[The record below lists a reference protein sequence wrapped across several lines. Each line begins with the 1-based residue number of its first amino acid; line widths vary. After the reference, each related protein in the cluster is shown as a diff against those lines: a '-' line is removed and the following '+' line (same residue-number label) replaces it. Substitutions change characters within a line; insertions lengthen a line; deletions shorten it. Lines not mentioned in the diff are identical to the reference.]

1 MCGNKFTFIMRNKFT
16 VTCLFVILFAL
27 WSCNSNSAKTT
38 GMPKMELNQ
47 NPKTAA
53 DSNKNDSIAIAQVT
67 ALPEFNNILKWFQ
80 KNNKDTTKHIGVVIG
95 QEPVKNFYYYW
106 VKVGVNDNNDEFK
119 DLEHFYVSSKD
130 QTVHYLDIKTDSLM
144 SLEQW
149 RGSGKD
155 SWKDSQ

>member
-1 MCGNKFTFIMRNKFT
+1 MMTKNIIKAT
-16 VTCLFVILFAL
+16 ILLLVFGVAI
-27 WSCNSNSAKTT
+27 SCNSNHAETAAQ
-38 GMPKMELNQ
+38 PKIELNQ

-67 ALPEFNNILKWFQ
+67 ALPEFNNILKSFQ
-80 KNNKDTTKHIGVVIG
+80 KTNKDTTQHIGVVIG
-95 QEPVKNFYYYW
+95 QEPVKGFNYYW
-106 VKVGVNDNNDEFK
+106 VKVGVNDSNDEFK
-119 DLEHFYVSSKD
+119 DMEHFYVNSKD

-155 SWKDSQ
+155 NWKN

>member
-1 MCGNKFTFIMRNKFT
+1 MKNMFKAS
-16 VTCLFVILFAL
+16 CLFLVLLIAC
-27 WSCNSNSAKTT
+27 SCNSSSQKKVSAVKI
-38 GMPKMELNQ
+38 ELNQ

-80 KNNKDTTKHIGVVIG
+80 KNNKDTTQHIGVVIG
-95 QEPVKNFYYYW
+95 QEPVKGFNYYW
-106 VKVGVNDNNDEFK
+106 VKLGVNDSDDQFK
-119 DLEHFYVSSKD
+119 DLEHFYVNSKD
-130 QTVHYLDIKTDSLM
+130 QSVHYLDIKTDSLM

-155 SWKDSQ
+155 TWKQ

>member
-1 MCGNKFTFIMRNKFT
+1 MKNIFRAL
-16 VTCLFVILFAL
+16 CLLGVIFAV
-27 WSCNSNSAKTT
+27 WSCSSDSKKTAT
-38 GMPKMELNQ
+38 AHKIELNQ

-67 ALPEFNNILKWFQ
+67 ALPEFNNILKSFQ
-80 KNNKDTTKHIGVVIG
+80 KNNKDTTQHIGVVIG
-95 QEPVKNFYYYW
+95 QEPVKGFNYFW
-106 VKVGVNDNNDEFK
+106 VKIGVNDSEDQFK
-119 DLEHFYVSSKD
+119 DMEHFYVNAKD

-155 SWKDSQ
+155 SWKN

>member
-1 MCGNKFTFIMRNKFT
+1 MKSVFKAVG
-16 VTCLFVILFAL
+16 LFVILL
-27 WSCNSNSAKTT
+27 TVWSCNSNSKKVVIL
-38 GMPKMELNQ
+38 PKVELNQ

-67 ALPEFNNILKWFQ
+67 ALPEFNNILKSFQ
-80 KNNKDTTKHIGVVIG
+80 KTNKDTTEHIGVVIG
-95 QEPVKNFYYYW
+95 QEPVKDFNYYW
-106 VKVGVNDNNDEFK
+106 VKVGVDDSNDEFK
-119 DLEHFYVSSKD
+119 DMEHFYVNSKD

-155 SWKDSQ
+155 NWKN

>member
-1 MCGNKFTFIMRNKFT
+1 MKNIYKAAGLVLVAII
-16 VTCLFVILFAL
+16 VYA
-27 WSCNSNSAKTT
+27 CNSSTQKVAAPIKI
-38 GMPKMELNQ
+38 ELNL

-53 DSNKNDSIAIAQVT
+53 DSNKNDSVAIAQVT

-95 QEPVKNFYYYW
+95 QEPVKGFNYFW
-106 VKVGVNDNNDEFK
+106 VKIGVNDSDDQFK
-119 DLEHFYVSSKD
+119 DLEHFYINSKD
-130 QTVHYLDIKTDSLM
+130 QSVHYLDIKTDSLM

-155 SWKDSQ
+155 SWKN

>member
-1 MCGNKFTFIMRNKFT
+1 MRN
-16 VTCLFVILFAL
+16 LFKVACVLVVLFAV
-27 WSCNSNSAKTT
+27 WSCNSDSKKVVAA
-38 GMPKMELNQ
+38 PKIELNQ

-67 ALPEFNNILKWFQ
+67 ALPEFNNILKSFQ
-80 KNNKDTTKHIGVVIG
+80 KSNKDTTQHIGVVIG
-95 QEPVKNFYYYW
+95 QEPVKGFNYYW
-106 VKVGVNDNNDEFK
+106 VKVGVNDSNDEFK
-119 DLEHFYVSSKD
+119 DMEHFYVNSKD

-155 SWKDSQ
+155 NWKN

>member
-1 MCGNKFTFIMRNKFT
+1 MKNVFK
-16 VTCLFVILFAL
+16 VACLFVLLFAI
-27 WSCNSNSAKTT
+27 WSCNSSGKKTVT
-38 GMPKMELNQ
+38 TPKLELNL

-80 KNNKDTTKHIGVVIG
+80 KNNKDTTQHIGVVIG
-95 QEPVKNFYYYW
+95 QEPVKGFNYFW
-106 VKVGVNDNNDEFK
+106 VKVGVNDSNDQFK
-119 DLEHFYVSSKD
+119 DMEHFYVNSKD

-155 SWKDSQ
+155 NWKN

>member
-1 MCGNKFTFIMRNKFT
+1 MRY
-16 VTCLFVILFAL
+16 ILKAIYVVPML
-27 WSCNSNSAKTT
+27 IAAYSCNSTTKKIAAPAKI
-38 GMPKMELNQ
+38 ELNQ
-47 NPKTAA
+47 SPKTAA

-80 KNNKDTTKHIGVVIG
+80 KNNKDTTQHIGVVIG
-95 QEPVKNFYYYW
+95 QEPVKGFNYFW
-106 VKVGVNDNNDEFK
+106 VKVGVNDNNDQFK
-119 DLEHFYVSSKD
+119 DMEHFYVNSKD

-155 SWKDSQ
+155 SWKN

>member
-1 MCGNKFTFIMRNKFT
+1 MKNVFKVAFLFIVM
-16 VTCLFVILFAL
+16 FAI
-27 WSCNSNSAKTT
+27 WSCNSSSPKTAKV
-38 GMPKMELNQ
+38 PKIELNL

-53 DSNKNDSIAIAQVT
+53 DSNKNDSVAIAQVT

-80 KNNKDTTKHIGVVIG
+80 KNNKDTTRHIGVVIG

-106 VKVGVNDNNDEFK
+106 VKIGVNDSNDEFK

-130 QTVHYLDIKTDSLM
+130 QSVHYLDIKTDSLM
-144 SLEQW
+144 SLDQW

-155 SWKDSQ
+155 TWKN

>member
-1 MCGNKFTFIMRNKFT
+1 MKNLFK
-16 VTCLFVILFAL
+16 VSCLAVLLFAI
-27 WSCNSNSAKTT
+27 WSCNSSSKKTAT
-38 GMPKMELNQ
+38 IPKIELNLS
-47 NPKTAA
+47 PKTAA

-80 KNNKDTTKHIGVVIG
+80 KNNKDTTQHIGVVIG
-95 QEPVKNFYYYW
+95 QEPVKGFNYFW
-106 VKVGVNDNNDEFK
+106 VKVGVNDSNDQFK
-119 DLEHFYVSSKD
+119 DMEHFYVNSKD

-155 SWKDSQ
+155 SWKN